1 MRKII
6 LATVIVAML
15 LGGKKVFAQQEAMYT
30 QYMFNTLSINPA
42 YAGSRNVLSATT
54 LIRSQ
59 WTGIEGAPKTT
70 TFTIDAPMNRKK
82 VGLGLQVFKDKIGI
96 MSTTGLVAT
105 YAYRIR
111 MDRAS
116 LSFGLQGGIS
126 QFRANYTNVQL
137 EPYGP
142 SNDVAFGNNANTNFY
157 NVGAGAYYNS
167 DKFYLGLSSPQLMQN
182 VMPSYTGEQSKNNRQ
197 FSHIFLMGGYVLSLN
212 DDFKLKPSFLVKAV
226 KGAPLEGDINANL
239 WIRNV
244 FSVGAQYRTN
254 ADVSGMVE
262 FQISPQ
268 IRVGY
273 AYDHSLTDLQ
283 SYNSGSHE
291 IMLRFE
297 LGLDRNR
304 VISPRYF

>member
-6 LATVIVAML
+6 LATVILTML
-15 LGGKKVFAQQEAMYT
+15 LSGEKLFAQQEAMYT

-59 WTGIEGAPKTT
+59 WTGIEGAPRTT
-70 TFTIDAPMNRKK
+70 TFTIDAPINRKK

-96 MSTTGLVAT
+96 MSTTGIVGT

-126 QFRANYTNVQL
+126 QFRANYTGVQL

-157 NVGAGAYYNS
+157 NVGAGVYYNS

-182 VMPSYTGEQSKNNRQ
+182 VMPSYSGEQSKNNRQ
-197 FSHIFLMGGYVLSLN
+197 FSHIFLMGGYVFSLN
-212 DDFKLKPSFLVKAV
+212 EDFKLKPSFLVKAV

-239 WIRNV
+239 WIRNT
-244 FSVGAQYRTN
+244 FSIGAQYRTN

-262 FQISPQ
+262 FQVSPQ

-297 LGLDRNR
+297 LGLERNR

>member
-15 LGGKKVFAQQEAMYT
+15 LGREKVFAQQEAMYT

-70 TFTIDAPMNRKK
+70 TFTIDAPINRKK
-82 VGLGLQVFKDKIGI
+82 IGLGLQVFKDKIGI

-116 LSFGLQGGIS
+116 LSFGLQGGVS

-182 VMPSYTGEQSKNNRQ
+182 VMPSYSEGQSKNNRQ
-197 FSHIFLMGGYVLSLN
+197 FSHVFLMGGYVLSLN

-262 FQISPQ
+262 FQVSPQ

-291 IMLRFE
+291 VMLRFE